1 MQRNKSTQSTPND
14 STDYGKTEGVITIL
28 GDPKKALVKLSG
40 PMIISMIL
48 MSLYN
53 IVNAIWVAGLGGDA
67 LAAVGFVTPLY
78 LILVGLNN
86 GLGAGAAS
94 AISRY
99 IGANY
104 KKSANNAAMHTL
116 VLTIGISLILTV
128 VLLVFLEPI
137 LILFGAGSTLDLAI
151 QYAQVIILGTIL
163 MLFVGAAY
171 GILRA
176 EGDVKRAMYAM
187 VLSSVVNMVLDP
199 ILIYVAGWGISGA
212 AWGTFISTALV
223 AVILVYWLFVKRN
236 TYISF
241 SFKDFMPDRTIT
253 KNILGVGLPASV
265 EFLVISILSIVLNA
279 ILVMVA
285 GTDAVAV
292 YTTGWRV
299 VMFAMAP
306 IIGIGTALVTV
317 VGASYGAKKYGT
329 LSMTYKYSLK
339 IGLIVVVVISILL
352 YVFADY
358 IAMLFTYSSTS
369 AYLSPTIAS
378 FIQVMC
384 LFFIFLPF
392 GVLSSSVFQGVG
404 KGTTSLILTILR
416 ELAFVSVFAYTF
428 SILLG
433 WGESGVWWGIIMGNL
448 FGSIF
453 AYIWAHLYIKRLE
466 DSSKLDPQLKAVT
479 LNK

>member
-99 IGANY
+99 IGANN

-116 VLTIGISLILTV
+116 VLTMGISLILTV

-241 SFKDFMPDRTIT
+241 SFKDFIPDRTIT

-306 IIGIGTALVTV
+306 IIGIGTALITV

-329 LSMTYKYSLK
+329 LSMIYKYSLK
-339 IGLIVVVVISILL
+339 IGLLVVALTSILL

-378 FIQVMC
+378 FIQ
-384 LFFIFLPF
+384 
-392 GVLSSSVFQGVG
+392 
-404 KGTTSLILTILR
+404 
-416 ELAFVSVFAYTF
+416 YTC
-428 SILLG
+428 
-433 WGESGVWWGIIMGNL
+433 
-448 FGSIF
+448 
-453 AYIWAHLYIKRLE
+453 
-466 DSSKLDPQLKAVT
+466 D
-479 LNK
+479 